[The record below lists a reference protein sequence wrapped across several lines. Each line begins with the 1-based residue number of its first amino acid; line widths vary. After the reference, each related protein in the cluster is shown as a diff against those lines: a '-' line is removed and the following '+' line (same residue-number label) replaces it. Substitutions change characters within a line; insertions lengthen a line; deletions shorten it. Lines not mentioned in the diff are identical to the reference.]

1 LDCRENIS
9 EGGDKMK
16 SSEDEFA
23 DLYYDVWR
31 SGGNPDDVDRDR
43 FDRDYNG
50 EYDWV
55 NDTEVLGTEL
65 ERQNCREEEK

>member
-1 LDCRENIS
+1 MR
-9 EGGDKMK
+9 

-31 SGGNPDDVDRDR
+31 LGGNPDCVDRDR

-55 NDTEVLGTEL
+55 NGTEILGTEL
-65 ERQNCREEEK
+65 ERQKRRERERD